1 MSRDASCEVC
11 GNIVDLVQQMK
22 CYTMVI
28 MEVDCIPMCQYV
40 LRELSIYPSRY
51 FILLWR
57 PICYLDVI
65 KTPTNNYCY
74 FCVWKELYGLCVHVF
89 FTLISLGEVSLNR
102 VLLLSLKSLQYKWK
116 RLPGRW
122 CHDPMSELEQ

>member
-1 MSRDASCEVC
+1 MCVVC

-40 LRELSIYPSRY
+40 SCELCIYPSRY

-57 PICYLDVI
+57 PICYLDDVI

-89 FTLISLGEVSLNR
+89 FYVNVSWRGLSKSCIAPLTKVVPVQVEEIARQQIFLGPNVT
-102 VLLLSLKSLQYKWK
+102 
-116 RLPGRW
+116 
-122 CHDPMSELEQ
+122 